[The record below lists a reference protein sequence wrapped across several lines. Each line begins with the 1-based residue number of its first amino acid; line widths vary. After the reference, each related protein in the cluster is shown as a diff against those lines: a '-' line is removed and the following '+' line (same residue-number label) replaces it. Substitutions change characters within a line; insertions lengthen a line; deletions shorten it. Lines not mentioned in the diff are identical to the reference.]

1 LGTVANLLGEI
12 VDWHEVEAPVARVLR
27 GRTVRL
33 EPIDPDRHCRSL
45 FEAAVGDHAIW
56 DYLPHGP
63 FEHEDEFRT
72 WLQGAKHSSEYMF
85 FILVDEATGRAEGMA
100 SYLRMVPLHG
110 VIEIGYIWYGLRLQR
125 TTAGTETIYLLLH
138 HAFDNLGYRRVEWKC
153 NALNQASRRAAERF
167 AFTYEGVF
175 RQHRVVRGRNRDT
188 AWYAMLDREWP
199 AVRRAFEAWLSPRNF
214 DAEGRQHQS
223 LSAIRN
229 SIG

>member
-1 LGTVANLLGEI
+1 
-12 VDWHEVEAPVARVLR
+12 
-27 GRTVRL
+27 
-33 EPIDPDRHCRSL
+33 
-45 FEAAVGDHAIW
+45 
-56 DYLPHGP
+56 
-63 FEHEDEFRT
+63 
-72 WLQGAKHSSEYMF
+72 MF

-175 RQHRVVRGRNRDT
+175 RQHMVVRGRNRDT
-188 AWYAMLDREWP
+188 AWYAMLDRSGRPSGERL
-199 AVRRAFEAWLSPRNF
+199 RRGFPLGILMRKGGNTNRCPRS
-214 DAEGRQHQS
+214 AILLARGRAIARQHNSQEVC
-223 LSAIRN
+223 IRELHHRVW
-229 SIG
+229 